1 MPGAKI
7 AACLIVKDEER
18 TLERC
23 LTSIRPFVDE
33 VNIYDTG
40 STDGTLALLDRL
52 SHESTLEVGGT
63 PTPLA
68 PIRVE
73 RGEWRDD
80 FSWARARSF
89 AMASAGVGWL
99 LWADADDEVI
109 GGACM
114 RTVVSELDPD
124 IDVVVCA
131 YDTALDNEG
140 QPRVRTWRERLVR
153 AGAGFTWQGNVHE
166 FLAVPAGERRKA
178 RRADPQTL
186 RWLHT
191 SAGEWDPRRNIA
203 ALEATLARSARLG
216 EPPDARALFHL
227 GAELFWVGDFAA
239 ARACFERWLELYGG
253 TTDDALTVI
262 NRLAACLRL
271 DGDLD
276 AALRLELDAFE
287 ARPDW
292 LPTAAGLVQSY
303 AALHRWADVVE
314 WAERASRSRSPADR
328 RADRAARGDG
338 RSPASPGRG
347 RARPRTHRPGSAR
360 LPVGGDARARR
371 GVARTTSGAIRA
383 ASRHRPHL
391 RGAARGTSSDRALR
405 RDDARRASR
414 PDAGRPA
421 LTPHLSQVSTA
432 QENRPNSSPVNRE
445 TSYGVRPASSSAP
458 STALR

>member
-114 RTVVSELDPD
+114 RTVVSELDAD

-178 RRADPQTL
+178 RRADPETL

-203 ALEATLARSARLG
+203 ALEAALARSERLG

-239 ARACFERWLELYGG
+239 ARACLARWLELYGG
-253 TTDDALTVI
+253 TTDDALAVI

-303 AALHRWADVVE
+303 AAVHRWADVVE
-314 WAERASRSRSPADR
+314 WAERAIALDPPQTAVPIVLLEVTVVPRLRLAE
-328 RADRAARGDG
+328 AELALG
-338 RSPASPGRG
+338 RTGP
-347 RARPRTHRPGSAR
+347 
-360 LPVGGDARARR
+360 
-371 GVARTTSGAIRA
+371 
-383 ASRHRPHL
+383 
-391 RGAARGTSSDRALR
+391 
-405 RDDARRASR
+405 ARRAFRSAAMLV
-414 PDAGRPA
+414 PGA
-421 LTPHLSQVSTA
+421 VSLERHRARFEQLLDGDGTS
-432 QENRPNSSPVNRE
+432 EGLRE
-445 TSYGVRPASSSAP
+445 VRAAIAP
-458 STALR
+458 YDETMRAALRGLTLGAPR